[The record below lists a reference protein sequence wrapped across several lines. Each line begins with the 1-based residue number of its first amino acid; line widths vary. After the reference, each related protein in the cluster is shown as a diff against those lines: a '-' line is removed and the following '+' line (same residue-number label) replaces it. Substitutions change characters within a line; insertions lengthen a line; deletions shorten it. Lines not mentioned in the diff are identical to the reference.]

1 MNKSLLEKLFDYYK
15 IDYPK
20 YLELTKDT
28 NLNSFYRGHEFD
40 DIDNA
45 VDLVKDIISKK
56 GKIIIYGDYD
66 ADGIMGTS
74 ILVKMF
80 NYLGVVVDYYIPSR
94 YLDGYGINEKHA
106 EEYINAKYDL
116 VITVDNGITAFK
128 PIEMLHEAGIK
139 VLILDH
145 HQASEE
151 LPKADA
157 ICHPIVSHFGEV
169 SSSGAFTAFIYSISL
184 LGRVDR
190 YLALL
195 ASISVISDMMPLL
208 EYNRDLLRAEFLDYK
223 PGEFLAVSLLGDNE
237 PLDETLIGMKIA
249 PRINSIGRLIE
260 DNTINEIVKY
270 FTTNDKD
277 FILNYYNHII
287 ETNEERKNLSK
298 IDLANI
304 DIDENKHSI
313 VIKGDYKEGII
324 GLVANSLMVKYQ
336 KPVIVFTKSID
347 GSLKGSARAPEGYNI
362 VEAFSKLGEYLLTSG
377 GHSSAAGCS
386 INESD
391 FETFKD
397 KFEDIISKEIV
408 EKIHHPYID
417 ILMNEISFE
426 NVELINSF
434 APFGESWPTPLFRL
448 RHIKVDALM
457 YSKDHKHIITT
468 LGNRQKLVYFNY
480 PANEIEGE
488 TFIDIVGTLSKK
500 EYKGMSYIEFSGK
513 EIIHGEY

>member
-1 MNKSLLEKLFDYYK
+1 MKPE
-15 IDYPK
+15 
-20 YLELTKDT
+20 
-28 NLNSFYRGHEFD
+28 R
-40 DIDNA
+40 A
-45 VDLVKDIISKK
+45 
-56 GKIIIYGDYD
+56 
-66 ADGIMGTS
+66 A
-74 ILVKMF
+74 
-80 NYLGVVVDYYIPSR
+80 
-94 YLDGYGINEKHA
+94 A
-106 EEYINAKYDL
+106 E
-116 VITVDNGITAFK
+116 
-128 PIEMLHEAGIK
+128 
-139 VLILDH
+139 
-145 HQASEE
+145 
-151 LPKADA
+151 
-157 ICHPIVSHFGEV
+157 
-169 SSSGAFTAFIYSISL
+169 
-184 LGRVDR
+184 RVG
-190 YLALL
+190 LL

-237 PLDETLIGMKIA
+237 LLDETLIGMKIA

-260 DNTINEIVKY
+260 DNSINEIVKY
-270 FTTNDKD
+270 FATNDKD

-397 KFEDIISKEIV
+397 KFEEIISKEIV

-480 PANEIEGE
+480 PVNEIEGE

-513 EIIHGEY
+513 EITHGEY